1 MVHGGI
7 PWGMAGNIPGNIGKH
22 WGGKACGCLIRR
34 IHGQAGDGRA
44 GIAVPDKRLISLTVS
59 EQTVEKEVEK

>member
-7 PWGMAGNIPGNIGKH
+7 PWAMAGDIPGNIGRNR
-22 WGGKACGCLIRR
+22 GGQACGCLIRR

-44 GIAVPDKRLISLTVS
+44 GIAVPDKRFISFTVS
-59 EQTVEKEVEK
+59 KQTMEKEVEK